1 MKATNRFSIHFKLRT
16 ERTRDGFAPVF
27 LGLVVDGTKSYMA
40 LKNFQADTEHWDKV
54 TGGGRKDTKQGRA
67 INEYLDEVRV
77 AIRGHYREMELNGD
91 RITSD
96 TLKDAFLGNV
106 QDDVQIMFS
115 ELTAYHNEQALALL
129 SLGTMR
135 HYYVTQRYLA
145 KFFKL
150 KYKKEDIP
158 LSVLNF
164 KFISDFEIF
173 LHNHKPA
180 DHQKP
185 MDTNGVLKHLVRLK
199 KMVNLAISLS
209 WIEKDPFKGFKMKKK
224 KVEKEF
230 LNEWELKSIERKAF
244 EIERLAM
251 VRDMFVFCCYTGL
264 SYVDLMNL
272 KPEHIVKGIDGEP
285 WIKTF
290 RQKTSIPVNT
300 PLLDRAQNIIAGYA
314 GNIRALSKGTIF
326 PLLSNQKMNSYL
338 KEIADL
344 CGVKKNLTFHI
355 ARHTFATTITLSNG
369 VPIET
374 VSKMLGHTKIA
385 TTQIYARVLE
395 QKVSDDMAVL
405 RSKISLKS
413 NVDPS

>member
-1 MKATNRFSIHFKLRT
+1 MKATNRFSIHFKLRA
-16 ERTRDGFAPVF
+16 ERTKDGFAPVF

-40 LKNFQADTEHWDKV
+40 LKNFQADTEHWDKIK
-54 TGGGRKDTKQGRA
+54 GGGRKDTRQGRA
-67 INEYLDEVRV
+67 INEYLDEVRMT
-77 AIRGHYREMELNGD
+77 IRGHYRDMELNGE

-106 QDDVQIMFS
+106 QDGAPIMFS
-115 ELTAYHNEQALALL
+115 ELIAYHNEQALALL
-129 SLGTMR
+129 SIGTMR
-135 HYYVTQRYLA
+135 HYYVTQRYLI
-145 KFFKL
+145 KFFNL
-150 KYKKEDIP
+150 KYKREDIA
-158 LSVLNF
+158 LSALNY

-173 LHNHKPA
+173 LHNHKPV

-230 LNEWELKSIERKAF
+230 LNEWELESIERKMF
-244 EIERLAM
+244 KIERLAM

-272 KPEHIVKGIDGEP
+272 RPEHIVKGIDGEP

-300 PLLDRAQNIIAGYA
+300 PLLISAQNILTSYA
-314 GNIRALSKGTIF
+314 GNIRAISKGMIF

-338 KEIADL
+338 KEIADF
-344 CGVKKNLTFHI
+344 CGIKKNLTFHI

-395 QKVSDDMAVL
+395 KKVSDDMAIL
-405 RSKISLKS
+405 RKKLA
-413 NVDPS
+413 

>member
-16 ERTRDGFAPVF
+16 ERVKDGVAPVF
-27 LGLVVDGTKSYMA
+27 LGLVVDGKKTYMA
-40 LKNFQADTEHWDKV
+40 LKNFQADTEHWDKIK
-54 TGGGRKDTKQGRA
+54 GGGRKDTKQGRA
-67 INEYLDEVRV
+67 INEYLDEVRM
-77 AIRGHYREMELNGD
+77 ALKGHYRDMELNGE
-91 RITSD
+91 RINGD

-106 QDDVQIMFS
+106 HEEAPIMFS
-115 ELTAYHNEQALALL
+115 ELIAYHNEQALALL
-129 SLGTMR
+129 TIGTMR
-135 HYYVTQRYLA
+135 HYYVTQRYLV

-150 KYKKEDIP
+150 KYKKDDIQ
-158 LSVLNF
+158 LSGLNY

-173 LHNHKPA
+173 LHNHKPV

-199 KMVNLAISLS
+199 KMVNLAVSLS
-209 WIEKDPFKGFKMKKK
+209 WIEKDPFKGFKLKKK

-230 LNEWELKSIERKAF
+230 LNEWELTALENKSF
-244 EIERLAM
+244 DLERLTM

-264 SYVDLMNL
+264 SYVDMMNL
-272 KPEHIVKGIDGEP
+272 KPEHIVKGIDAEP

-300 PLLDRAQNIIAGYA
+300 PLLNRAQQIIASYK
-314 GNIRALSKGTIF
+314 NNTRAIAKGTLF
-326 PLLSNQKMNSYL
+326 PVLSNQKMNSYL

-344 CGVKKNLTFHI
+344 CGVKKNLTFHV

-374 VSKMLGHTKIA
+374 VSRMLGHTKIA

-395 QKVSDDMAVL
+395 KKVSDDMAVL
-405 RSKISLKS
+405 RAKLG
-413 NVDPS
+413 

>member
-16 ERTRDGFAPVF
+16 ERVKDGMAPLF
-27 LGLVVDGTKSYMA
+27 LGLTVDGTKSYMA
-40 LKNFQADTEHWDKV
+40 LKNFQADTEHWDKIN
-54 TGGGRKDTKQGRA
+54 GGGRKDTKQGRA
-67 INEYLDEVRV
+67 INEYLDE
-77 AIRGHYREMELNGD
+77 IRMTIRAHYRNMELNGD

-96 TLKDAFLGNV
+96 ILKDAFLGNV
-106 QDDVQIMFS
+106 PEDAQIMFS
-115 ELTAYHNEQALALL
+115 ELTAYHNEQALVLL
-129 SLGTMR
+129 SIGTMR
-135 HYYVTQRYLA
+135 HYYVTQRYLI

-158 LSVLNF
+158 LSALNY

-180 DHQKP
+180 DHQRP

-209 WIEKDPFKGFKMKKK
+209 WLEKDPFKGFKMKKK

-230 LNEWELKSIERKAF
+230 LSEWELEAIEKKKF
-244 EIERLAM
+244 EIGRLAM

-272 KPEHIVKGIDGEP
+272 RPEHIVKGIDAEP

-290 RQKTSIPVNT
+290 RQKTSIPINT
-300 PLLDRAQNIIAGYA
+300 PLLNSAQNILTSYA
-314 GNIRALSKGTIF
+314 GNIRAISKGTIF

-338 KEIADL
+338 KEIADI
-344 CGVKKNLTFHI
+344 CGIQKNLTCHM

-395 QKVSDDMAVL
+395 KKVSDDMAIL
-405 RSKISLKS
+405 RKKLG
-413 NVDPS
+413 

>member
-16 ERTRDGFAPVF
+16 ERVKDGAAPVF
-27 LGLVVDGTKSYMA
+27 LGLVVDGKKTYMA
-40 LKNFQADTEHWDKV
+40 LKNFQADTEHWDKIK
-54 TGGGRKDTKQGRA
+54 GGGRKDTKQGRA
-67 INEYLDEVRV
+67 INEYLDEVRMTLK
-77 AIRGHYREMELNGD
+77 GHYRDMELSGD
-91 RITSD
+91 RINGD

-106 QDDVQIMFS
+106 QEEAPIMFS
-115 ELTAYHNEQALALL
+115 ELIAYHNEQALALL
-129 SLGTMR
+129 TIGTMR
-135 HYYVTQRYLA
+135 HYYVTQRYLV
-145 KFFKL
+145 KFFKQ
-150 KYKKEDIP
+150 KYKKDDIQ
-158 LSVLNF
+158 LSVLNY

-185 MDTNGVLKHLVRLK
+185 METNGVLKHLVRLK
-199 KMVNLAISLS
+199 KMVNLAVSLS
-209 WIEKDPFKGFKMKKK
+209 WIDKDPFKGFKLKKK

-230 LNEWELKSIERKAF
+230 LNEWELSALENKSF
-244 EIERLAM
+244 DLERLTM

-264 SYVDLMNL
+264 SYVDMMNL
-272 KPEHIVKGIDGEP
+272 KPEHIVKGIDAEP

-300 PLLDRAQNIIAGYA
+300 PLLNRAQHIIASYRC
-314 GNIRALSKGTIF
+314 NTRAIAKGTLF
-326 PLLSNQKMNSYL
+326 PVLSNQKMNSYL

-344 CGVKKNLTFHI
+344 CGVKKNLTFHV

-395 QKVSDDMAVL
+395 KKVSDDMALL
-405 RSKISLKS
+405 RAKLG
-413 NVDPS
+413 